1 MSSTE
6 RPDWDDYFTDGARW
20 AATRG
25 DCIRCKVGALVVKD
39 NRVRGAGYNGTE
51 PGGPSCLKGECPRC
65 LSDQPSGSGYEDC
78 IETHAEM
85 NAIFDATRDNCI
97 GATIYITRAPCK
109 NCMKAIRTA
118 GIARV
123 VYPGHFGLIEIPIL
137 RKTHD

>member
-1 MSSTE
+1 MTASCASSAS
-6 RPDWDDYFTDGARW
+6 RPDWDDYFVAGAEW
-20 AATRG
+20 ASLRG

-39 NRVRGAGYNGTE
+39 NRVRGAGYNGTP
-51 PGGPSCLKGECPRC
+51 PGGPSCLAGDCPRC

-85 NAIFDATRDNCI
+85 NAILDATRDNCQ

-109 NCMKAIRTA
+109 NCTKLIRSA

-123 VYPGHFGLIEIPIL
+123 VYPGHFGLIHYEP
-137 RKTHD
+137 